1 MKLSIVT
8 SLYRGAPYL
17 REFYER
23 CCAAAEEITDQF
35 EIVLVNDG
43 SPDESLAIALEL
55 HAKDQRVRVIDL
67 ARNFGQHKAIL
78 TGLAHARGD
87 LVFSLDG
94 DLEEDPS
101 WLGPFYERMR
111 ETGADVVYGVQRK
124 RKGKLFERMSG
135 AIYYAIFRLLSSH
148 HVPANQVAARLMTR
162 RYVKSL
168 IEHRD
173 QEVFLAGLWAI
184 TGYEQI
190 PVTVDKADKG
200 SSSYSLRMK
209 LGITIDSITSFS
221 NVPLVLVFYLGML
234 VTAVSVSAALI
245 TFFAKLF
252 FIDFELGWPSL
263 IISIWFLSGLTFSFL
278 GIIGMY
284 LSKIF
289 IETKDRPYTI
299 IRQSYDRLGEDRP
312 EEHRTDEDHERREG

>member
-1 MKLSIVT
+1 M
-8 SLYRGAPYL
+8 G
-17 REFYER
+17 
-23 CCAAAEEITDQF
+23 
-35 EIVLVNDG
+35 
-43 SPDESLAIALEL
+43 
-55 HAKDQRVRVIDL
+55 
-67 ARNFGQHKAIL
+67 
-78 TGLAHARGD
+78 
-87 LVFSLDG
+87 
-94 DLEEDPS
+94 
-101 WLGPFYERMR
+101 

-124 RKGKLFERMSG
+124 RKGRLFERISG
-135 AIYYAIFRLLSSH
+135 ALYYAIFRLLSSH
-148 HVPANQVAARLMTR
+148 AVPANQVSARLMTR

-184 TGYEQI
+184 MGYEQV
-190 PVTVDKADKG
+190 PVPVDKGDKG
-200 SSSYSLRMK
+200 SSAYSLRMK
-209 LGITIDSITSFS
+209 LAITLNSVTSFS

-252 FIDFELGWPSL
+252 FLDFELGWPSL

-299 IRQSYDRLGEDRP
+299 IRQSYDRLEGDGGERD
-312 EEHRTDEDHERREG
+312 G